1 MTTPA
6 QANNKQLQISPVD
19 KLKQVMSSDSVQQQF
34 RNALADKKDQFTA
47 SLIDLYAGD
56 QYLQKCAPQL
66 VVMEALKAAVLNLP
80 ISKSLGFAWVI
91 PYNKSKKVGNDW
103 VSESIPQFQIG
114 WKGIV
119 QLAQRTG
126 QYRYINCGE
135 VFEGEYRGA
144 NRLSGMVDLSGDA
157 TSEKIIGFFAYIEL
171 LNGFCK
177 TMYWSKEK
185 MEAHAIRYNQECKKA
200 KALKG
205 VWADHFVERAKAT
218 ILKHLIAKYG
228 PMSIDMANAI
238 STVADDESES
248 AAVLDYQQNAN
259 SQLIDIEQVPP
270 GVNAETGEITTEQG
284 PTSAD
289 IDVQL
294 AAEQGEEAPY

>member
-1 MTTPA
+1 MTNEKA
-6 QANNKQLQISPVD
+6 VAKSPVNV
-19 KLKQVMSSDSVQQQF
+19 LKEVMASQSVQEQF

-103 VSESIPQFQIG
+103 VPESIPQFQLG
-114 WKGIV
+114 WRGVV

-126 QYRYINCGE
+126 KYRYINCGE
-135 VFEGEYRGA
+135 VFEGEYKGA
-144 NRLSGMVDLSGDA
+144 DRLSGMVDISGVA
-157 TSEKIIGFFAYIEL
+157 TSENIIGFFAYIEL

-177 TMYWSKEK
+177 TLYWSKEK

-228 PMSIDMANAI
+228 PMSIDMAHAMDRA
-238 STVADDESES
+238 ADDDNGDE
-248 AAVLDYQQNAN
+248 DYRENAN
-259 SQLIDIEQVPP
+259 KIDIDITPVVPAITINTDT
-270 GVNAETGEITTEQG
+270 GEVTQAETPG
-284 PTSAD
+284 PTSAEVD
-289 IDVQL
+289 AML
-294 AAEQGEEAPY
+294 AEEEGAPY

>member
-6 QANNKQLQISPVD
+6 PQNNKQLQLSPVD
-19 KLKQVMSSDSVQQQF
+19 RLKQVMSSESVQAQF

-47 SLIDLYAGD
+47 SLIDLYSGD
-56 QYLQKCAPQL
+56 QYLQKCSPPL

-80 ISKSLGFAWVI
+80 ISRSLGFAWII
-91 PYNKSKKVGNDW
+91 PYNKSKKVGNEW
-103 VSESIPQFQIG
+103 VTESMPQFQIG
-114 WKGIV
+114 WRGVV

-135 VFEGEYRGA
+135 VFEGEYKGS
-144 NRLSGMVDLSGDA
+144 NRLSGMVDLSGEA
-157 TSEKIIGFFAYIEL
+157 TSESIVGFFSYIEL

-177 TMYWSKEK
+177 TLYWSKEK

-228 PMSIDMANAI
+228 PMSIDMAQAMDRDTDEESI
-238 STVADDESES
+238 DADYRE
-248 AAVLDYQQNAN
+248 NAN
-259 SQLIDIEQVPP
+259 QELIEMQVDPP
-270 GVNAETGEITTEQG
+270 ADEKPANVTEHGEVIPDG
-284 PTSAD
+284 PPEPPATD
-289 IDVQL
+289 LPPFMQ
-294 AAEQGEEAPY
+294 